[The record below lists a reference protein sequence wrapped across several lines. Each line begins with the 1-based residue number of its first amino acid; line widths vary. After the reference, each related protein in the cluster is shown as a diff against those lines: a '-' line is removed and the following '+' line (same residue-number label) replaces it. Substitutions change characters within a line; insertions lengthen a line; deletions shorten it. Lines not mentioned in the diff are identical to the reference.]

1 MPIMKKNY
9 KGQYVLSE
17 VADEQAASTPE
28 ALFFKE
34 ETKECKTD
42 IPCPFEDITLFRDRV
57 DTTKPPEVDPTE
69 YVSYPVVKEAFA
81 KNFDLSDNTTRKTI
95 LSLTEANQNTVLTN
109 LTSKL
114 YDHIVKKTTK
124 IDYGKIPQTKG
135 DITKMQNYEEIKDIL
150 GILQGILK
158 EYNEKGGPVETI
170 ALALTNLETR
180 KDLFERAYR
189 ADCQLP
195 CMIYENTALA
205 IVEGTSYL
213 ISACIELV
221 KAPADETF
229 KIQLD
234 KVGYQRTRSY
244 LLYTTLEKFN
254 KACEKGEIDEA
265 CNHIISQRVKKF
277 SGVATAG
284 VIIGV
289 VVVLNIVPILRELV
303 YLFYHSRVKASD
315 FFAIQADLLQMNA
328 YNVEANATI
337 DSEKRKQIVE
347 KQMKIVDSF
356 RDYSNKLAIDSKQ
369 CEVNASREIQSSEK
383 KFKLDD
389 DKNIV
394 DTDISQT
401 SSLF

>member
-9 KGQYVLSE
+9 KGQYVHAE
-17 VADEQAASTPE
+17 VADQQAASLPE
-28 ALFFKE
+28 KKLFSLGKDGS
-34 ETKECKTD
+34 D
-42 IPCPFEDITLFRDRV
+42 IPDPTSDPTLFRDRV
-57 DTTKPPEVDPTE
+57 DTTRPPEVDTRE
-69 YVSYPVVKEAFA
+69 YTTYPVVREAFNTHFNL
-81 KNFDLSDNTTRKTI
+81 KDNTTRKMI
-95 LSLTEANQNTVLTN
+95 LGLNEANQNSVLTN

-114 YDHIVKKTTK
+114 YDHIVKKTTR

-135 DITKMQNYEEIKDIL
+135 DITKMEHYEDIKDIL

-158 EYNEKGGPVETI
+158 EYNEKGGPVDTI
-170 ALALTNLETR
+170 ALAMTNLETR

-221 KAPADETF
+221 KAPSDETF

-244 LLYTTLEKFN
+244 LLYTTLDKFN
-254 KACEKGEIDEA
+254 RACEKGEIDEA
-265 CNHIISQRVKKF
+265 CNHVISQRVRKF
-277 SGVATAG
+277 SGVATVGGIVA
-284 VIIGV
+284 V
-289 VVVLNIVPILRELV
+289 VVILNIVPILRELV
-303 YLFYHSRVKASD
+303 YLFYHAKVSISD

-328 YNVEANATI
+328 YNVQANATM
-337 DSEKRKQIVE
+337 DKEERK
-347 KQMKIVDSF
+347 KIVDKQLAIVERF

-369 CEVNASREIQSSEK
+369 AEVNASREVQQSERK
-383 KFKLDD
+383 YKLDD
-389 DKNIV
+389 DKNII
-394 DTDISQT
+394 DDGISQS